1 MRIPISIKLAL
12 SILVLMAALT
22 VALAWQLESEARQR
36 AISQIRLRGEGV
48 ARMLAINSA
57 DELGR
62 LDDLR
67 LAQFVVDAA
76 TLPDVLYATVV
87 DADGTVIA
95 HSEFEE
101 GGIGG
106 PFEPPWK
113 DYEPVQ
119 NAIVDRSFVYKGQPA
134 RDIGVPIVI
143 ADLET
148 SRWIGEIHV
157 GISEAPVNRA
167 VRELRET
174 VYVIAGIAL
183 GAAMILA
190 FIYGVVLTRPL
201 RRISAGVDR
210 IGKGDLKHRIKVRRK
225 DEIGELG
232 RAVNNMAE
240 SLELSN
246 FIRSA
251 FRLYVSRQV
260 ADQIIG
266 DPESHLAQSKGQR
279 REVTVMFADIRG
291 FTPLAERLPPEE
303 VVSVLNAYL
312 SFLTE
317 PVFAYDGTLDKFL
330 GDCVMAVFGAPLDQD
345 HHAVRG
351 ILAALEM
358 QNGITHLN
366 RDRAAAGL
374 QTVRIG
380 IGVTT
385 GQAIVGNIGSEERL
399 EYTAIGDS
407 VNLASRLEGVACEG
421 QIIINEEVHRYV
433 RDYVVA
439 DKLEPMMVKG
449 KSDPVQAWNITSLKP
464 GVKLP
469 EDIHRHKGGTGIRAD
484 ENISDMG

>member
-1 MRIPISIKLAL
+1 MRISISVKLACA
-12 SILVLMAALT
+12 ILVLMAALT
-22 VALAWQLESEARQR
+22 VVLVWRLEAEARQR
-36 AISQIRLRGEGV
+36 AISQIRLQGEVV

-76 TLPDVLYATVV
+76 SLPDVLYALVV
-87 DADGTVIA
+87 DDNRVVVA
-95 HSEFEE
+95 HSRFEE

-106 PFEPPWK
+106 CFDPAWG
-113 DYEPVQ
+113 DYEPVETG
-119 NAIVDRSFVYKGQPA
+119 IVDRAFLHEGQPA
-134 RDIGVPIVI
+134 RDVAAPIYIGDV
-143 ADLET
+143 ET
-148 SRWIGEIHV
+148 SRRIGEVHV
-157 GISEAPVNRA
+157 GISEAPVAKA

-174 VYVIAGIAL
+174 VYLIAGIAL
-183 GAAMILA
+183 GAALVMA

-225 DEIGELG
+225 DEIGDLG
-232 RAVNNMAE
+232 RAVNEMAE

-317 PVFAYDGTLDKFL
+317 PVFAYDGTLDKFM

-351 ILAALEM
+351 VLAALEM
-358 QNGITHLN
+358 QSGTTRLN
-366 RDRAAAGL
+366 RERAAAGL

-399 EYTAIGDS
+399 EYTAIGDT

-421 QIIINEEVHRYV
+421 QIIVNEGVHRYV

-439 DKLEPMMVKG
+439 ERLEPMMVKG
-449 KSDPVQAWNITSLKP
+449 KSDPVQAWNVTGLKRGVELP
-464 GVKLP
+464 GDVR
-469 EDIHRHKGGTGIRAD
+469 RHEGGAGVRAD
-484 ENISDMG
+484 EKMTDAG